1 MIFAEEGCRCL
12 LLKRN
17 KFLYHFKNLRWARG
31 RHETY
36 LCYIVKRRYS
46 SVSCAMDFGYL
57 RNRNNCHAEILF
69 LRYLSLWLGHDPN
82 RAFRVTWFS
91 SWSPCWDCA
100 KRTAEFLL
108 NHPNLTLRI
117 FSARL
122 YFCEERNAE
131 PEGLRRLKRAG
142 VRLAVMSYKDYFY
155 CWNTFVETCERRFE
169 AWDGLHENSVRLS
182 RKLRRILEPPY
193 DMEDLHEAF
202 NLLGL

>member
-1 MIFAEEGCRCL
+1 MDSL
-12 LLKRN
+12 LLKRH
-17 KFLYHFKNLRWARG
+17 KFLYHYKNLRWARG

-57 RNRNNCHAEILF
+57 RNRSNCHAEILF
-69 LRYLSLWLGHDPN
+69 LRYLSIWLGHDPN

-91 SWSPCWDCA
+91 SWSPCCDCA
-100 KRTAEFLL
+100 RRTAEFLR

-122 YFCEERNAE
+122 LLLLLEY
-131 PEGLRRLKRAG
+131 LRG
-142 VRLAVMSYKDYFY
+142 D
-155 CWNTFVETCERRFE
+155 CERRFE

-202 NLLGL
+202 DLLGL